1 MPAAETSKNTVSVP
15 RLSEI
20 ARVFAKVGTIGFG
33 GGVGM
38 LALIRQEIVERRRW
52 VDDAQLSVAVAM
64 GQMLPGPFVS
74 NYAEYIGYELRG
86 MKGMVVAVI
95 ALLAPCFVL
104 MCGLSFLY
112 FRFGSVPLVTK
123 LFAGVQPV
131 VVGIL
136 AWATWSIGKVNV
148 RNWRAGVIGVI
159 AAVALFFKFDVL
171 LVVVGCGVLG
181 ILLNGKR
188 SRDRG
193 IRGSSGEE
201 IKGSRDKGI
210 EGASE
215 EKAEGGG
222 QKVEGRNG
230 AGADGQSEIGNR
242 KSKMLSVVP
251 FLPLLLVAV
260 AVPGVWQRVWEL
272 AFVFLKVCNPI
283 SAARGG

>member
-1 MPAAETSKNTVSVP
+1 
-15 RLSEI
+15 
-20 ARVFAKVGTIGFG
+20 
-33 GGVGM
+33 
-38 LALIRQEIVERRRW
+38 
-52 VDDAQLSVAVAM
+52 M

-159 AAVALFFKFDVL
+159 AAVALFFKADVL
-171 LVVVGCGVLG
+171 LVVVGCGLVGIVLTG
-181 ILLNGKR
+181 GWKPKAKSQKPKGKTEE
-188 SRDRG
+188 
-193 IRGSSGEE
+193 GEQ
-201 IKGSRDKGI
+201 
-210 EGASE
+210 
-215 EKAEGGG
+215 EKDEGGRM
-222 QKVEGRNG
+222 KDEGNTC
-230 AGADGQSEIGNR
+230 
-242 KSKMLSVVP
+242 
-251 FLPLLLVAV
+251 LV
-260 AVPGVWQRVWEL
+260 L
-272 AFVFLKVCNPI
+272 I
-283 SAARGG
+283 

>member
-20 ARVFAKVGTIGFG
+20 ARVFARVGTIGFG

-86 MKGMVVAVI
+86 MKGMGVAVI

-131 VVGIL
+131 VRHPDAL
-136 AWATWSIGKVNV
+136 ALDEH
-148 RNWRAGVIGVI
+148 
-159 AAVALFFKFDVL
+159 AALVQQSLGGAARDLQPRGEHGPQVESVL
-171 LVVVGCGVLG
+171 LRLG
-181 ILLNGKR
+181 H
-188 SRDRG
+188 
-193 IRGSSGEE
+193 
-201 IKGSRDKGI
+201 
-210 EGASE
+210 
-215 EKAEGGG
+215 
-222 QKVEGRNG
+222 V
-230 AGADGQSEIGNR
+230 
-242 KSKMLSVVP
+242 
-251 FLPLLLVAV
+251 
-260 AVPGVWQRVWEL
+260 
-272 AFVFLKVCNPI
+272 
-283 SAARGG
+283 